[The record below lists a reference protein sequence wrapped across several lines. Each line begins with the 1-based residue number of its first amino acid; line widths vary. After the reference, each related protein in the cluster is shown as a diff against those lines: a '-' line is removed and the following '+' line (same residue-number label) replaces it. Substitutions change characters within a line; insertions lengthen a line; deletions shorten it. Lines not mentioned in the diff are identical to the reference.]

1 MTKYRY
7 SLAAIAL
14 AVGLAGSGAVILP
27 AAAQSD
33 TAAPSAAAS
42 DHQDRH
48 HGHKHNAADAARR
61 LDGRIAALK
70 AELKITD
77 AQAPLFDKVADAMRQ
92 NAAERHQA
100 HEQIRG
106 ERDKPHS
113 AIERL
118 ETRSRFAQ
126 LRAQQTDRLLVAFK
140 PLYGSLSPDQKQAAD
155 DLVMPHH
162 GHHGWRRRAG
172 PTDP

>member
-1 MTKYRY
+1 MTKYKY

-14 AVGLAGSGAVILP
+14 AVGLAGSGAAVLP
-27 AAAQSD
+27 ALAQTD
-33 TAAPSAAAS
+33 NAAPAAAAS
-42 DHQDRH
+42 DHHDRH
-48 HGHKHNAADAARR
+48 HGWKHNAADEARR

-100 HEQIRG
+100 FEQMRG

-118 ETRSRFAQ
+118 EARSHFAQ

-140 PLYGSLSPDQKQAAD
+140 PLYASLSPDQKRAAD
-155 DLVMPHH
+155 DLMMRHH
-162 GHHGWRRRAG
+162 GHHGWRR
-172 PTDP
+172 

>member
-1 MTKYRY
+1 MTSRKY

-14 AVGLAGSGAVILP
+14 AVGLAGSGAATPP
-27 AAAQSD
+27 AAAQTDAS
-33 TAAPSAAAS
+33 APAAATPH
-42 DHQDRH
+42 DQERH
-48 HGHKHNAADAARR
+48 HGWKHNAADEARR

-100 HEQIRG
+100 LEQMRG

-113 AIERL
+113 AIQRL
-118 ETRSRFAQ
+118 EARSRFAQ
-126 LRAQQTDRLLVAFK
+126 LRAQQTDRFLVAFK
-140 PLYGSLSPDQKQAAD
+140 PLYDNLSPDQKHAAD
-155 DLVMPHH
+155 DLVVPHH
-162 GHHGWRRRAG
+162 RHHGWRR
-172 PTDP
+172 